1 MADVVLYE
9 KRGHNGIITINRPE
23 KMNSVSGEVQQGL
36 WDSWRRFRD
45 DPDAW
50 TAILTGAGD
59 KSFCAGGD
67 LRENLARA
75 RGELSTP
82 RPTRPGVRGQ
92 VGYASFT
99 RALEIWKPVIA
110 AINGFAMGG
119 GFGLALAC
127 DIRICSPNAH
137 FGCSEVR
144 WSHMAGGQAYVLPR
158 TVPMGWAM
166 WLNLTGQNIN
176 AETALRIGLV
186 QAIVPQERLMDEALA
201 LADTINGNGRLVG
214 QHTKEF
220 IYRSLDVPMSSAWFM
235 EGMFY
240 DHLRR
245 SPDYD
250 EGTASFV
257 EKRQRQFTGRE
268 E

>member
-1 MADVVLYE
+1 MSDVVLYE
-9 KRGHNGIITINRPE
+9 KRGHTAIITINRPE
-23 KMNSVSGEVQQGL
+23 KMNSVSAEVQQGF
-36 WDSWRRFRD
+36 WEVWTRFRD

-75 RGELSTP
+75 RGEMPALP
-82 RPTRPGVRGQ
+82 PTRPGVGR
-92 VGYASFT
+92 VGYSSIA
-99 RALEIWKPVIA
+99 RHLEIWKPVIGA
-110 AINGFAMGG
+110 VNGFAMGG
-119 GFGLALAC
+119 GFAVALSC
-127 DIRICSPNAH
+127 DIRICSPNAR

-144 WSHMAGGQAYVLPR
+144 WSHMAGGQAFVLPR
-158 TVPMGWAM
+158 TLPMGWAM
-166 WLNLTGQNIN
+166 WLNLTGQAID

-186 QAIVPQERLMDEALA
+186 QAIVPQEKLMDEALA
-201 LADTINGNGRLVG
+201 LADTINANGRLVA

-220 IYRSLDVPMSSAWFM
+220 IFRSMDVSLSSAAFM

-257 EKRQRQFTGRE
+257 EKRQRQYTGRE